1 MNARDTNARLVI
13 AIDGPS
19 GSGKSSVSKEV
30 ARRFGLAYLDT
41 GAMYRAVTWWCLESG
56 VDLEDAEAVVAATES
71 VPLEMG
77 TDPDEERIVVADQDV
92 RAAIRGDLVTENVSS
107 VATTVPAR
115 EVLVRRQREIIRD
128 SGYRIVAEGRDITT
142 VVAPDADA
150 RILLTASEAARMAR
164 RGRQLGAAASSNLEA
179 QVVGRDAKD
188 ATVVDFTNA
197 QDGVHLLDS
206 SELTMEQTVQGVID
220 LVIRATDTTHE
231 GAATA
236 PDETGADAPEEARQ
250 P

>member
-1 MNARDTNARLVI
+1 MNAWDTNARLVV

-30 ARRFGLAYLDT
+30 ARRFDLAYLDT

-56 VDLEDAEAVVAATES
+56 VDLTDPQAVTAATET

-77 TDPDEERIVVADQDV
+77 TDPHEERITVAGQNV
-92 RAAIRGDLVTENVSS
+92 RTAIRGNRVTDHVSAVS
-107 VATTVPAR
+107 TTIPAR
-115 EVLVRRQREIIRD
+115 EVLVRMQQDIIRD

-142 VVAPDADA
+142 VVAPDAQV

-164 RGRQLGAAASSNLEA
+164 RGKQVGAAASSDLEA
-179 QVVGRDAKD
+179 RVVGRDAKD
-188 ATVVDFTNA
+188 SAVVNFTTA
-197 QDGVHLLDS
+197 QDGVYLLDS

-220 LVIRATDTTHE
+220 LIIRATTHD
-231 GAATA
+231 GALAA
-236 PDETGADAPEEARQ
+236 PHDTGANAPEEAR
-250 P
+250 